1 MKKTISII
9 LLFFISSCSTQKNR
23 TVNKAYHS
31 LVSTNNVLFN
41 GNEYLKKGILDFKSN
56 YNENFWE
63 ILPIEPIELSNKI
76 ISVSGLENKDF
87 LIAEEKAAKAIQ
99 KHSMLIN
106 EIQYNPKIND
116 AYSLLGKARYFDQRY
131 VPAID
136 AFNQINSSSESSQ
149 AESIVWKAKSNIRL
163 NQDALAIS
171 QLRKLVENK
180 NLESDVLAKANA
192 ALAMAYI
199 KLDKK
204 NESIKH
210 LKVSRNHTNNKNLK
224 ARYSFILGQLYEDK
238 NEEDSAKIHF
248 ERVVGFKRKIP
259 RELYI
264 NAKIKTLQFS
274 KNPSSNEDFLDLIKD
289 KENEKFL
296 DKIYYGYSQKLISQ
310 GSTEFT
316 QEFLKKSIRV
326 NPFDKI
332 LKAKVYTNI
341 SEINFNNSDYLLA
354 GKYLD
359 SALLVM
365 ENNSKEFWKYDRQR
379 KGLEKVVNL
388 TEKVIYWDSLLTI
401 SNYSKEKLEKVLTQ
415 AAIQNSSLGKNEVQ
429 KNKTTSKLKF
439 KQTSFYFYN
448 TKASSD
454 GKKSFIS
461 MWGKRDQNTYWRS
474 KEAVA
479 SLSGTK
485 DLAVSNN
492 PNNEK
497 TKNYSAYL
505 KNIPV
510 TKLEKD
516 SLIGIIQETNLELA
530 EIYIVKYNNHSLGQ
544 ALIKEILTKNIKP
557 ELLTKAKY
565 LLYKSYKINNEPQ
578 HLKIK
583 EDIIMND
590 SLSRYARILSKDP
603 ALLLDIESSNKLLD
617 SLNKI
622 FDSQNFKTVLNI
634 IDSQLDLIESEEIQI
649 QFEILKAKSLGRLE
663 GVKSYISAL
672 IELENKYSV
681 ELNSI
686 KPKSGLNST
695 KYFDDVDLSLKPYLD
710 FKLVFSL
717 PNSDFSE
724 NQITEYVSLIKQI
737 INPKQ
742 RVSIDVYDQKRKL
755 LVIHDYSERSLAAQD
770 ALKIKENIKE
780 FQLKNNFVSLS
791 SQYKNMLIY
800 KTLD

>member
-1 MKKTISII
+1 LKKAISII

-41 GNEYLKKGILDFKSN
+41 GNEYLKRGILDFTSN

-63 ILPIEPIELSNKI
+63 TLPIEPIELSDKI
-76 ISVSGLENKDF
+76 ISVSGLANKDF
-87 LIAEEKAAKAIQ
+87 LLAEEKAAKAIQ

-136 AFNQINSSSESSQ
+136 AFNQINSSSESFQ

-163 NQDALAIS
+163 NQDALAVS
-171 QLRKLVENK
+171 QLNKLVENK
-180 NLESDVLAKANA
+180 NLQSDVLAKANA

-210 LKVSRNHTNNKNLK
+210 LKVSRNHTNNRNLK

-238 NEEDSAKIHF
+238 NEQDSAKIHF
-248 ERVVGFKRKIP
+248 ERVVEFKRKIP

-274 KNPSSNEDFLDLIKD
+274 KTTSSNKEFLDLIKV
-289 KENEKFL
+289 KENEKYL

-310 GSTEFT
+310 GSVELA
-316 QEFLKKSIRV
+316 QKFLKKSIRI
-326 NPFDKI
+326 NPLDEI
-332 LKAKVYTNI
+332 LKAKVYINV
-341 SEINFNNSDYLLA
+341 SEINFKNSEYLLA
-354 GKYLD
+354 GKHLD
-359 SALLVM
+359 SALMFM
-365 ENNSKEFWKYDRQR
+365 EKNSKEFWKFDRQR
-379 KGLEKVVNL
+379 RGLEKVVNL
-388 TEKVIYWDSLLTI
+388 TESVFYWDSLLTI
-401 SNYSKEKLEKVLTQ
+401 SNYSKEKLEQVLNQ
-415 AAIQNSSLGKNEVQ
+415 VANQNSSLEKTEFQ
-429 KNKTTSKLKF
+429 KNKTTPKLKF

-448 TKASSD
+448 AKAASV
-454 GKKSFIS
+454 GKESFMSI
-461 MWGKRDQNTYWRS
+461 WGKRDQNTYWRS

-479 SLSGTK
+479 TIPRNK
-485 DLAVSNN
+485 DLALSYN
-492 PNNEK
+492 PYNEQ
-497 TKNYSAYL
+497 TKNYSDYL
-505 KNIPV
+505 KNIPI

-516 SLIGIIQETNLELA
+516 SLRGIIQETNLELA
-530 EIYIVKYNNHSLGQ
+530 EIYIIKYNNHSLGQ

-557 ELLTKAKY
+557 ELLIKAKY
-565 LLYKSYKINNEPQ
+565 LLYKSYKINNNPKY
-578 HLKIK
+578 LKIK
-583 EDIIMND
+583 EDILKND

-603 ALLLDIESSNKLLD
+603 ALVLDKESSIELLD
-617 SLNKI
+617 SLKKT
-622 FDSQNFKTVLNI
+622 FDLQNFKTVLNV
-634 IDSQLDLIESEEIQI
+634 IDSQLDFIESEEIQI
-649 QFEILKAKSLGRLE
+649 QFEILKAQSLGRLG
-663 GVKSYISAL
+663 GVNSYISAL

-686 KPKSGLNST
+686 KPNSDLRSI
-695 KYFDDVDLSLKPYLD
+695 KYFDDIDLSIKPYLD

-717 PNSDFSE
+717 SNSDFSE
-724 NQITEYVSLIKQI
+724 NQISQFVSLIKQL
-737 INPKQ
+737 INPLQ
-742 RVSIDVYDQKRKL
+742 RVSIDVYDHKRKL
-755 LVIHDYSERSLAAQD
+755 LVIHDYSERSLAAKD
-770 ALKIKENIKE
+770 AVKIKDSIKE
-780 FQLKNNFVSLS
+780 LQLKNNFVSLS
-791 SQYKNMLIY
+791 SQYKNILIY

>member
-1 MKKTISII
+1 M
-9 LLFFISSCSTQKNR
+9 
-23 TVNKAYHS
+23 
-31 LVSTNNVLFN
+31 STNNVLFN

-63 ILPIEPIELSNKI
+63 ILPIEPIELSDKI

-87 LIAEEKAAKAIQ
+87 LLAEEKAAKAIQ

-131 VPAID
+131 VPAIN
-136 AFNQINSSSESSQ
+136 AFNQINSSSESFQ

-210 LKVSRNHTNNKNLK
+210 LKVSRNHTNNRNLK
-224 ARYSFILGQLYEDK
+224 ARYSFIIGQLHEDK
-238 NEEDSAKIHF
+238 NEEDSAKIYF
-248 ERVVGFKRKIP
+248 EKVVEFKRKIP

-274 KNPSSNEDFLDLIKD
+274 KNPSSNEEFLDLIKD

-310 GSTEFT
+310 ESTDLA
-316 QEFLKKSIRV
+316 QKFLRQSIRA
-326 NPFDKI
+326 NPLDKI
-332 LKAKVYTNI
+332 LKAKAYTNI
-341 SEINFNNSDYLLA
+341 SEINFNNSDYLSA
-354 GKYLD
+354 GKHLD
-359 SALLVM
+359 SALVFM
-365 ENNSKEFWKYDRQR
+365 EKNSKEFWVYDRQR

-388 TEKVIYWDSLLTI
+388 TESVVYWDSLLTI
-401 SNYSKEKLEKVLTQ
+401 SNYSKEKLEKVLNQ
-415 AAIQNSSLGKNEVQ
+415 LAIQNSSFGKNEVQ
-429 KNKTTSKLKF
+429 KNKTASKLNF

-448 TKASSD
+448 TKVSSA
-454 GKKSFIS
+454 GKESFIS
-461 MWGKRDQNTYWRS
+461 VWGKRDQNTYWRS

-479 SLSGTK
+479 SLSRTK
-485 DLAVSNN
+485 EFAVSYNS
-492 PNNEK
+492 NNEK

-505 KNIPV
+505 KNIPA
-510 TKLEKD
+510 TKPEKD
-516 SLIGIIQETNLELA
+516 SLTGIIQETNLELA

-544 ALIKEILTKNIKP
+544 TLIKEILTKNIKP

-603 ALLLDIESSNKLLD
+603 ALVLDIESSNKLLD
-617 SLNKI
+617 SLNKT
-622 FDSQNFKTVLNI
+622 FDLQNFKTVLNI
-634 IDSQLDLIESEEIQI
+634 INSQLDLIESEEIQI

-663 GVKSYISAL
+663 GVKRFTSAL

-681 ELNSI
+681 DLNSI
-686 KPKSGLNST
+686 KPKPDLNST

-717 PNSDFSE
+717 SNSDFSE
-724 NQITEYVSLIKQI
+724 NQITECVSLIKQI
-737 INPKQ
+737 INPRQ
-742 RVSIDVYDQKRKL
+742 RVSIDVYDHKRKL

-770 ALKIKENIKE
+770 ALKIKEKIKE